1 MQDDPF
7 LHPVLTVHI
16 SVMKRL
22 KLTSELFYCA
32 HKLVDTSPD
41 SAVTWF
47 AAGTYYLLVE
57 NFEHARQYFKYV
69 FFFVCVTRLLLCCN
83 ACVPYVFTLVCLY
96 RGSLSA
102 HTTSSSRT
110 SSTSASVSSTVL
122 LRVCVTRLLLCCY
135 TCVFDEVPPSFVC
148 FYQCSPSVSS
158 ASSSNE
164 HAFLISSAS
173 SFLSSFFMG
182 ETCMLCTY
190 VCVCRFYLACIF
202 PRVRILSKVTISCH
216 FWLFMLQTLL
226 FGCRCLFFAIQQDL
240 CLKPVCFM
248 DI

>member
-83 ACVPYVFTLVCLY
+83 ACVPYVVPLVCLY

-110 SSTSASVSSTVL
+110 SSTAASILSTFF
-122 LRVCVTRLLLCCY
+122 CVYASR
-135 TCVFDEVPPSFVC
+135 VC
-148 FYQCSPSVSS
+148 FYVVTLVYLMSLHSCVFTAARCRHILPPRRGLPAHLPVFQVPFFCVCASRVCFYVVTLVCLMRFHQVLFVFTS
-158 ASSSNE
+158 ARRRYLLPPRRTST
-164 HAFLISSAS
+164 
-173 SFLSSFFMG
+173 LSSFQ
-182 ETCMLCTY
+182 
-190 VCVCRFYLACIF
+190 A
-202 PRVRILSKVTISCH
+202 RVP
-216 FWLFMLQTLL
+216 F
-226 FGCRCLFFAIQQDL
+226 
-240 CLKPVCFM
+240 
-248 DI
+248 